1 MATVVLP
8 TMSSNEEG
16 GNSPTHSSG
25 SRQSDSTPRNDQP
38 VPADPVNGDDTSST
52 ENSDGNFNT
61 KDFAPID
68 ERELQNVRGPLR
80 EYKATITD
88 TKILSRFENEQAPN
102 IRRQALHEGK
112 SVSNARNYG
121 PRELDKG
128 TIASPERTITVFI
141 PLATQTAST
150 QRFSKVLYQP
160 DKDKAEVRQLLPWD
174 VGNHIQIP
182 GNSRI
187 VVEEGPVCF
196 DMVQY
201 DWEPAKSQES
211 KDE

>member
-1 MATVVLP
+1 MSNPILLPATESMQELC
-8 TMSSNEEG
+8 
-16 GNSPTHSSG
+16 
-25 SRQSDSTPRNDQP
+25 RQKQ
-38 VPADPVNGDDTSST
+38 
-52 ENSDGNFNT
+52 
-61 KDFAPID
+61 

-141 PLATQTAST
+141 PLATQTAT
-150 QRFSKVLYQP
+150 
-160 DKDKAEVRQLLPWD
+160 EVRQLLPWD

>member
-68 ERELQNVRGPLR
+68 V
-80 EYKATITD
+80 T
-88 TKILSRFENEQAPN
+88 
-102 IRRQALHEGK
+102 H
-112 SVSNARNYG
+112 
-121 PRELDKG
+121 
-128 TIASPERTITVFI
+128 
-141 PLATQTAST
+141 
-150 QRFSKVLYQP
+150 
-160 DKDKAEVRQLLPWD
+160 
-174 VGNHIQIP
+174 NHK
-182 GNSRI
+182 
-187 VVEEGPVCF
+187 E
-196 DMVQY
+196 DH
-201 DWEPAKSQES
+201 
-211 KDE
+211 

>member
-1 MATVVLP
+1 MSNPILLPATESMQELC
-8 TMSSNEEG
+8 
-16 GNSPTHSSG
+16 
-25 SRQSDSTPRNDQP
+25 RQKQ
-38 VPADPVNGDDTSST
+38 
-52 ENSDGNFNT
+52 
-61 KDFAPID
+61 

-174 VGNHIQIP
+174 VGNHIQTP

>member
-1 MATVVLP
+1 MSKPILLPATESMQKLCQQQR
-8 TMSSNEEG
+8 EKEI
-16 GNSPTHSSG
+16 
-25 SRQSDSTPRNDQP
+25 QS
-38 VPADPVNGDDTSST
+38 
-52 ENSDGNFNT
+52 E
-61 KDFAPID
+61 
-68 ERELQNVRGPLR
+68 RGPLR
-80 EYKATITD
+80 EYKATPTD
-88 TKILSRFENEQAPN
+88 TKILLKFENEHAPE
-102 IRRQALHEGK
+102 IRRRALRGGE
-112 SVSNARNYG
+112 SVGEARNYG

-141 PLATQTAST
+141 PLATQTAT
-150 QRFSKVLYQP
+150 
-160 DKDKAEVRQLLPWD
+160 EVRQPLPWH

-196 DMVQY
+196 NMVQY

>member
-1 MATVVLP
+1 
-8 TMSSNEEG
+8 MSSNEEG

-68 ERELQNVRGPLR
+68 
-80 EYKATITD
+80 
-88 TKILSRFENEQAPN
+88 APN